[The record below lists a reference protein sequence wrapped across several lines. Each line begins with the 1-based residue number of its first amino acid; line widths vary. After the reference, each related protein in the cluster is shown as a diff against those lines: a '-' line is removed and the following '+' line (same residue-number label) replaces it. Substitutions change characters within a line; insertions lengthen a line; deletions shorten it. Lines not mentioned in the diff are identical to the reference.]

1 MSREIILGALNGIR
15 DEYITEAAAAL
26 GLLGATAPAYTKPAR
41 EHRENLL
48 SRFFNSG
55 WGVAVIC
62 AVVSLSVLGG
72 IVWAGQRPTVPPGG
86 SDMPHVS
93 EGEPDTNTPAESE
106 DTSSN
111 ETESVTHD
119 SDHVHAY
126 GEWNVIAEP
135 TCAAEGMR
143 KRFCACGETETE
155 YTVALPHTWVV
166 EPGVPPTATEPGL
179 SEGRHCSV
187 CGEIVS
193 QQTTLEP
200 TGHTDLAYVI
210 HEDRYTCSIAGI
222 GTCTATNIYI
232 PSKIDGYKVTA
243 IRDHAFMNQPLTGIH
258 IPSTVVEIGE
268 AAFFG
273 CTALKEI
280 TIPRGVVRL
289 GDSAFQYCTGL
300 TEVTLQCHINRLP
313 LQLFHGCSSLS
324 EVTLPDN
331 LTEIGMNAFGEC
343 TSLEQIRFPSALHS
357 IGTAAFQGCTA
368 LTGVTLP
375 EELRVLDDMAFEG
388 CVSLTEMTLPD
399 GMNRIG
405 AHALS
410 GCSNITTVTV
420 PKGVKQAEPSA
431 FEGMDGL
438 TDLYFRGTEAQ
449 WSTVGYH
456 LPAGVQV
463 HCRISELEYTLSAD
477 GTYYIVTGLGA
488 YDSTTVV
495 IPDTYRDLPVRE
507 IGKSAFSAEDIITE
521 LHLGR
526 NVDRIENCNFYLGGD
541 LESVWVHDIEQWFRI
556 DFSGGRCQYSH
567 SAVLYV
573 GGEALTHLIVPDTV
587 TEIPNFA
594 FTWCSTL
601 ESVTVGEQVTRIG
614 SSAFGYCTALQTVTF
629 NGTVE
634 EIGDFAFSG
643 CTALT
648 TVTLPDTVK
657 RIGDYSFRQCSSLR
671 VLHIGNG
678 VESIG
683 EGTFMNCT
691 SLAQILLPAPLTYIG
706 KYAFRGCTALTDAV
720 FAVKKTWYAKVYVTD
735 NHLSP
740 FGEAALANSESAAHF
755 LTEGKEDHFW
765 ERKP

>member
-1 MSREIILGALNGIR
+1 MSKQIILEALNGIR
-15 DEYITEAAAAL
+15 DEYIAEAAEAL
-26 GLLGATAPAYTKPAR
+26 GLLGEAAPAYTRPAR
-41 EHRENLL
+41 EHRVNLL
-48 SRFFNSG
+48 SRFFGSG

-72 IVWAGQRPTVPPGG
+72 IIWAGQNPPAGGPGSVGTETHTETSAPLISEERAMEIASDYWGIRTGDVADNGFTFCIQSMGTTQTPKGEAVYLIALRWLVELEESSHYSTV
-86 SDMPHVS
+86 DMVWVDMMT
-93 EGEPDTNTPAESE
+93 GEVIIPYQDL
-106 DTSSN
+106 

-126 GEWNVIAEP
+126 GEWNIIAEP

-300 TEVTLQCHINRLP
+300 TEVNLQCHINRLP

-601 ESVTVGEQVTRIG
+601 ESVTVASKSPASEARP
-614 SSAFGYCTALQTVTF
+614 SA
-629 NGTVE
+629 
-634 EIGDFAFSG
+634 I
-643 CTALT
+643 
-648 TVTLPDTVK
+648 
-657 RIGDYSFRQCSSLR
+657 
-671 VLHIGNG
+671 
-678 VESIG
+678 
-683 EGTFMNCT
+683 
-691 SLAQILLPAPLTYIG
+691 AP
-706 KYAFRGCTALTDAV
+706 RCR
-720 FAVKKTWYAKVYVTD
+720 
-735 NHLSP
+735 P
-740 FGEAALANSESAAHF
+740 
-755 LTEGKEDHFW
+755 
-765 ERKP
+765 